1 MRTIRMPR
9 GERAVLNLRG
19 FPDLPRRWTAGPQS
33 LLIQGAVAFA
43 GIAVA
48 VGLRLILDQVAPGLV
63 PFALTFPVLVVVGL
77 VAGAWAGAIT
87 LVGCQLLIWY
97 AVLPPRF
104 SFAITS
110 LTTLLD
116 LLLVTLAQIILLW
129 SVTAYRSV
137 MEHAQRENRQRIED
151 LSLALR
157 EIDHRT
163 RNNFALAIG
172 MLEIEAR
179 NAEEA
184 TLRSGLN
191 RAAARLQAI
200 AGAYKNLALSSV
212 CLEAVRLHDYLNEMC
227 GRLREGMLS
236 PAVSLQLEC
245 DQVTVPPQ
253 FAVRVGLIVNE
264 VVTNA
269 AKHAFPEG
277 VGSITVKLEKKA
289 DLLSLC
295 ISDDGKGID
304 ADGPVSQG
312 LGSKL
317 IAMLVRQL
325 AAKMQCETRSG
336 THYEFIIP
344 HEAGA

>member
-1 MRTIRMPR
+1 M
-9 GERAVLNLRG
+9 
-19 FPDLPRRWTAGPQS
+19 
-33 LLIQGAVAFA
+33 QGAVAFA

-304 ADGPVSQG
+304 ADGPASQG

-325 AAKMQCETRSG
+325 AAKMQCETRGG